1 MFTETLSSNDR
12 GIHRLCDK
20 DCTDN
25 HVAINSSIAA
35 CIRCHGNVFTELL
48 PSNNKGGYT
57 YTHWLMRGI
66 YEVHLET
73 GLGAM
78 IYIRSFIKIGWGV
91 KNLTGNTHTDSKVI
105 SYAYFYVFQ
114 NKKSMLKMSGKLHAY
129 KFCCMLT
136 VTKLITWKSLL
147 QRQNLLLSTAK
158 WEPTV

>member
-1 MFTETLSSNDR
+1 M
-12 GIHRLCDK
+12 I
-20 DCTDN
+20 
-25 HVAINSSIAA
+25 
-35 CIRCHGNVFTELL
+35 
-48 PSNNKGGYT
+48 GGYT
-57 YTHWLMRGI
+57 DFVTRTAQTTTWPSILLLLHVFVAMGMCLLSCCLATTRGDTHTHTDWWEGFMKYI
-66 YEVHLET
+66 LET